1 MPHGTEIALLGHA
14 FIQLPQATH
23 SFAKIFAYFFFIRHN
38 NLPILLIY
46 NNYIKILTFICDLI
60 T

>member
-23 SFAKIFAYFFFIRHN
+23 SFAKIFAYFFF
-38 NLPILLIY
+38 LLDI
-46 NNYIKILTFICDLI
+46 I
-60 T
+60 TSLYY